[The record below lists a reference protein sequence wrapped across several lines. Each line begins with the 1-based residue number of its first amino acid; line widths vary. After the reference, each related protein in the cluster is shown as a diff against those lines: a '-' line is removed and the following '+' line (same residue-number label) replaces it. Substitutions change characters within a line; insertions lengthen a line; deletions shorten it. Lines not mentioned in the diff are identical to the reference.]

1 MSWFKPFKME
11 FAPFAEFG
19 NPQVDEILQAYD
31 LPNTQHSILSLVTQR
46 QQQNDVLG
54 LTLKLPPGYQVNS
67 EADFER
73 LHDMLA
79 RALEPV
85 GVRELN
91 LHFITQKGNGSPHE
105 PEKGLS
111 SAAMQERRPEE
122 YNSAKKTQAE
132 FESSGQIQG
141 QNNLPPVIDAQAISG
156 QSKTTKSLATAFE
169 PSGQAQYQ
177 GGQGQQQVSLPP
189 VLDAQAQSQAQSKFQ
204 PQSQSPSIIQSAQ
217 TATKPSEAVRSEAE
231 QREEQLTTKR
241 PAPPTQAQLKAH
253 PRIKNV
259 IVVASGKGGVGKS
272 TTTVNLALALQQTG
286 ARVGVLD
293 ADIYGPSVPTMLG
306 TAGQTPLIENEQFV
320 PLEAYGM
327 AVLSIGNLTGDDNT
341 PIVWRGPKATGALM
355 QLFNQTAWPDLDYLL
370 IDMPPGTGDIQLT
383 LAQRIPVTGAVIVTT
398 PQHVALMDA
407 QKGIELFN
415 KVNIPVLGVVENMS
429 THVCSSC
436 GQVDEIFG
444 TGGGEQLS
452 QRYQIPLLGRLPL
465 DASIRQNADQGRPS
479 VVANDQAA
487 RYYKDIALSMLVQLA
502 KVPTRERENNR
513 IF

>member
-19 NPQVDEILQAYD
+19 NPQVDEILKNHC

-54 LTLKLPPGYQVNS
+54 LTLKLPAGYQVNS
-67 EADFER
+67 EADFEQ
-73 LHDMLA
+73 LHNSLA
-79 RALEPV
+79 SDLEKM
-85 GVRELN
+85 GIRELN
-91 LHFITQKGNGSPHE
+91 LHFVTQKASG
-105 PEKGLS
+105 
-111 SAAMQERRPEE
+111 
-122 YNSAKKTQAE
+122 TQQQQ
-132 FESSGQIQG
+132 SQV
-141 QNNLPPVIDAQAISG
+141 NLPPVIDAQGAP
-156 QSKTTKSLATAFE
+156 QAQATASE
-169 PSGQAQYQ
+169 P
-177 GGQGQQQVSLPP
+177 
-189 VLDAQAQSQAQSKFQ
+189 
-204 PQSQSPSIIQSAQ
+204 IR
-217 TATKPSEAVRSEAE
+217 SEAVQHEDA
-231 QREEQLTTKR
+231 LTSKR
-241 PAPPTQAQLKAH
+241 PVPPTQSQLKAH

-286 ARVGVLD
+286 AKVGVLD
-293 ADIYGPSVPTMLG
+293 ADIYGPSIPTMLG
-306 TAGQTPLIENEQFV
+306 TAGKTPKIENEQFI
-320 PLEAYGM
+320 PLEAFGM

-341 PIVWRGPKATGALM
+341 PVVWRGPKATGALM

-429 THVCSSC
+429 THVCSNC
-436 GQVDEIFG
+436 GHTDEIFG
-444 TGGGEQLS
+444 TGGGDQLS
-452 QRYQIPLLGRLPL
+452 ARYQIPLLGRLPL
-465 DASIRQNADQGRPS
+465 NASIRQNADQGKPS
-479 VVANDQAA
+479 VIANGNASDNVASQ
-487 RYYKDIALSMLVQLA
+487 YKDIALAMLVQLA
-502 KVPTRERENNR
+502 KIPQRTRDDSR